1 MLVAFPKSR
10 VRIPQHCKSVSHPT
24 VHLDGAHV
32 EVHHVAGRGEGG
44 QGQGRVR
51 LLATVPRP
59 EHGQARP
66 LRLHSV
72 IEQVWK
78 YSTEVQIDN
87 IVLLSG
93 DVMLKLNSESCPQ
106 L

>member
-1 MLVAFPKSR
+1 M
-10 VRIPQHCKSVSHPT
+10 SHLENST

-32 EVHHVAGRGEGG
+32 EVYHVAGRGEGG

-51 LLATVPRP
+51 LLATVPRS

-66 LRLHSV
+66 LHLHSV

>member
-1 MLVAFPKSR
+1 MSYLENS
-10 VRIPQHCKSVSHPT
+10 T

-51 LLATVPRP
+51 LLPVPRP

>member
-1 MLVAFPKSR
+1 MSYLENS
-10 VRIPQHCKSVSHPT
+10 T

-32 EVHHVAGRGEGG
+32 EVHHVAWRGEGG
-44 QGQGRVR
+44 QGQGRLR
-51 LLATVPRP
+51 LLPVPRP